1 MVISLLDSTMVKKAA
16 LHVQSLFQAYLPAT
30 LAFHDLFHTQQVVHA
45 VKEIGLGCRLP
56 ASDIELLLIAAWF
69 HDAGYI
75 AGYQDHVELSQEI
88 AKNWLKQ
95 EGMPATDRLKIIKC
109 IGATQMPQSPR
120 TILEEVICD
129 ADLIHLSAENYLS
142 RLSMLRE
149 EWKNTFGKKSSER
162 SWLTSNID
170 FLTNHFYLT
179 HYGQKVLEERK
190 EKNISH
196 LLLLLQTLPH

>member
-16 LHVQSLFQAYLPAT
+16 LYVQSLFQAYLPST
-30 LAFHDLFHTQQVVHA
+30 LVFHDLVHIQQVADA
-45 VKEIGLGCRLP
+45 VKKIGQACRLP
-56 ASDIELLLIAAWF
+56 ASDLELLVIAAWF
-69 HDAGYI
+69 HDVGYI
-75 AGYQDHVELSQEI
+75 AGYQDHVELGQEI
-88 AKNWLKQ
+88 AKNWLVQ
-95 EGMPATDRLKIIKC
+95 EGMPATDRMKIIKC
-109 IGATQMPQSPR
+109 IGATQMPQNPR

-129 ADLIHLSAENYLS
+129 ADLIHLSAEDYPN

-149 EWKNTFGKKSSER
+149 EWESTFGKKNSER

-170 FLTNHFYLT
+170 FLANHFYLT
-179 HYGQKVLEERK
+179 NYGQKVLEERK